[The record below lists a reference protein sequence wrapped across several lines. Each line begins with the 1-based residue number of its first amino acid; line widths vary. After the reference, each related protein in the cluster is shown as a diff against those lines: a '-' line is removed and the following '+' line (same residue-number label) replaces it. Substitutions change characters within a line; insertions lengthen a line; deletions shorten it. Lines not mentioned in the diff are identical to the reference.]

1 MSYFNTTNESG
12 TTLKNNVAKAKSQ
25 EEDILILFKMI
36 TNQSPSEILLLTDY
50 PITSIR
56 RALTN
61 LTKQGKLIKTD
72 EKRIGMYGRSEYV
85 WKLNE
90 KQSVCNYCLEL
101 VDELPDKF
109 GCKECIEKHK

>member
-1 MSYFNTTNESG
+1 MSYHNTTNESG
-12 TTLKNNVAKAKSQ
+12 ITLKNNVAKAKSQ
-25 EEDILILFKMI
+25 EEEILEFFKYVNYFNEFNS
-36 TNQSPSEILLLTDY
+36 TPSELQMLNLKLKKY

-90 KQSVCNYCLEL
+90 NN
-101 VDELPDKF
+101 
-109 GCKECIEKHK
+109 

>member
-1 MSYFNTTNESG
+1 MTYFNTTNEIG
-12 TTLKNNVAKAKSQ
+12 TTLKNNVVKAKSQ
-25 EEDILILFKMI
+25 EK
-36 TNQSPSEILLLTDY
+36 EILNYFKEDKEVFVDSGYEYLAGFSVSDLIKTYVKLRIY

-90 KQSVCNYCLEL
+90 NTCASN
-101 VDELPDKF
+101 
-109 GCKECIEKHK
+109 

>member
-1 MSYFNTTNESG
+1 MSYYNTTNESG
-12 TTLKNNVAKAKSQ
+12 TTLKNNVAKAEGQ
-25 EEDILILFKMI
+25 EEKIFKLFQLDFEYLNKCKKPYI
-36 TNQSPSEILLLTDY
+36 GLTPVDVLDFFPKY

-90 KQSVCNYCLEL
+90 NN
-101 VDELPDKF
+101 
-109 GCKECIEKHK
+109 

>member
-1 MSYFNTTNESG
+1 MSYYNTTNESG
-12 TTLKNNVAKAKSQ
+12 ATLKNNVEKAKSQ
-25 EEDILILFKMI
+25 EEKLLEHFY
-36 TNQSPSEILLLTDY
+36 NFVWGFNPSLLHSAFESY

-61 LTKQGKLIKTD
+61 LTKQGKLIKTY

-90 KQSVCNYCLEL
+90 KTCTSN
-101 VDELPDKF
+101 
-109 GCKECIEKHK
+109 

>member
-1 MSYFNTTNESG
+1 MTYFNTTNESG
-12 TTLKNNVAKAKSQ
+12 ATLKNNVAKAKSQ
-25 EEDILILFKMI
+25 EE
-36 TNQSPSEILLLTDY
+36 EILNYFKFEIESTPFTILLDFDY

-61 LTKQGKLIKTD
+61 LTKQGKLIKTN

-90 KQSVCNYCLEL
+90 KTCTSN
-101 VDELPDKF
+101 
-109 GCKECIEKHK
+109 

>member
-25 EEDILILFKMI
+25 EEQIFEFCLECNVFKNGI
-36 TNQSPSEILLLTDY
+36 TSSQIFGFIDY

-61 LTKQGKLIKTD
+61 LTKQGKLIKTN

-90 KQSVCNYCLEL
+90 NN
-101 VDELPDKF
+101 
-109 GCKECIEKHK
+109 

>member
-1 MSYFNTTNESG
+1 MPYFNTTNESG

-25 EEDILILFKMI
+25 EKIILRFFNEDKNILEGSEFEKNIGF
-36 TNQSPSEILLLTDY
+36 SPSQFVGGLFSLY
-50 PITSIR
+50 NMPITSIR

-61 LTKQGKLIKTD
+61 LTKQGKLIKTN

-90 KQSVCNYCLEL
+90 NTCTSN
-101 VDELPDKF
+101 
-109 GCKECIEKHK
+109 

>member
-1 MSYFNTTNESG
+1 MSYFKTTNESG

-25 EEDILILFKMI
+25 EEEILKLFKLDFKHWKDLKEYLGM
-36 TNQSPSEILLLTDY
+36 SPTDLIDYFPEY

-61 LTKQGKLIKTD
+61 LTKQGKLIKTN

-90 KQSVCNYCLEL
+90 NN
-101 VDELPDKF
+101 
-109 GCKECIEKHK
+109 

>member
-1 MSYFNTTNESG
+1 MSYYNTTKESG

-25 EEDILILFKMI
+25 EVIIYSEFLSGKEINPKELFNTFSKQM
-36 TNQSPSEILLLTDY
+36 

-90 KQSVCNYCLEL
+90 NTCTSN
-101 VDELPDKF
+101 
-109 GCKECIEKHK
+109 

>member
-1 MSYFNTTNESG
+1 MTYFNTTNESG
-12 TTLKNNVAKAKSQ
+12 ATLNNNVAKAKSQ
-25 EEDILILFKMI
+25 EEEILDIFKMDYKYWKDL
-36 TNQSPSEILLLTDY
+36 QEYLGMSPTDLLDYFPKY

-90 KQSVCNYCLEL
+90 NN
-101 VDELPDKF
+101 
-109 GCKECIEKHK
+109 

>member
-12 TTLKNNVAKAKSQ
+12 TTLKNNVARAKNQ
-25 EEDILILFKMI
+25 EEEIFNIFVYNQQILKINASGF
-36 TNQSPSEILLLTDY
+36 TPSVLYDALETY

-61 LTKQGKLIKTD
+61 LTKQGKLIKTN

-90 KQSVCNYCLEL
+90 NTCTSK
-101 VDELPDKF
+101 
-109 GCKECIEKHK
+109 

>member
-1 MSYFNTTNESG
+1 MTYFNTTKESG
-12 TTLKNNVAKAKSQ
+12 ATLKNNVAKAKSQ
-25 EEDILILFKMI
+25 EE
-36 TNQSPSEILLLTDY
+36 EILKLFNKDLCNYKIKKNESFKVKATPSNIYACFPNY

-61 LTKQGKLIKTD
+61 LTKQGKLIKTN

-90 KQSVCNYCLEL
+90 NN
-101 VDELPDKF
+101 
-109 GCKECIEKHK
+109 

>member
-25 EEDILILFKMI
+25 EEEILDLFKIEYNRYKNKDINIMVGM
-36 TNQSPSEILLLTDY
+36 TPSYIIKFYNKY

-61 LTKQGKLIKTD
+61 LTKQGKLIKTS
-72 EKRIGMYGRSEYV
+72 EKIIGMYGRSEYV

-90 KQSVCNYCLEL
+90 NN
-101 VDELPDKF
+101 
-109 GCKECIEKHK
+109 

>member
-1 MSYFNTTNESG
+1 MSYYNTTKESG
-12 TTLKNNVAKAKSQ
+12 TTLNNNVAKAKSQ
-25 EEDILILFKMI
+25 EENILITIKRHSYFLGNEI
-36 TNQSPSEILLLTDY
+36 SPSGLFVMMKEIY

-72 EKRIGMYGRSEYV
+72 EKRIGMHGRSEYV

-90 KQSVCNYCLEL
+90 NN
-101 VDELPDKF
+101 
-109 GCKECIEKHK
+109 

>member
-1 MSYFNTTNESG
+1 MSYHNTTNESG
-12 TTLKNNVAKAKSQ
+12 TTLKNNFAKSKSQ
-25 EEDILILFKMI
+25 EEEIINVFIFEKGI
-36 TNQSPSEILLLTDY
+36 SIKKETNLGFSPSELYDGLETY

-85 WKLNE
+85 WRLNE
-90 KQSVCNYCLEL
+90 NK
-101 VDELPDKF
+101 
-109 GCKECIEKHK
+109 

>member
-25 EEDILILFKMI
+25 EVNLYNLIKRYDCFIECGI
-36 TNQSPSEILLLTDY
+36 TPSQAYNIQVNY

-61 LTKQGKLIKTD
+61 LTKQGKLIKTN

-90 KQSVCNYCLEL
+90 KTCTSN
-101 VDELPDKF
+101 
-109 GCKECIEKHK
+109 

>member
-1 MSYFNTTNESG
+1 MSYFNTTKESG

-25 EEDILILFKMI
+25 EEEILKQFRFDRIHYNSQFWENYDLGL
-36 TNQSPSEILLLTDY
+36 SPSQIDLNA

-61 LTKQGKLIKTD
+61 LTKQGKLIKTN

-90 KQSVCNYCLEL
+90 N
-101 VDELPDKF
+101 
-109 GCKECIEKHK
+109 

>member
-12 TTLKNNVAKAKSQ
+12 TTLKNNVFKAKSQ
-25 EEDILILFKMI
+25 EAEIYRQFCYNKKAFDSNLITCLGFSASDILQFMAC
-36 TNQSPSEILLLTDY
+36 

-61 LTKQGKLIKTD
+61 LTKQGKLIKTN

-90 KQSVCNYCLEL
+90 NN
-101 VDELPDKF
+101 
-109 GCKECIEKHK
+109 

>member
-25 EEDILILFKMI
+25 EEKIFKLFQLDFEYWSKNKNPYI
-36 TNQSPSEILLLTDY
+36 GLTPVDLLDFFPKY

-56 RALTN
+56 RSLTN

-85 WKLNE
+85 LKLNE
-90 KQSVCNYCLEL
+90 NN
-101 VDELPDKF
+101 
-109 GCKECIEKHK
+109 

>member
-1 MSYFNTTNESG
+1 MTYFNTTKESG
-12 TTLKNNVAKAKSQ
+12 KALKNNVFKAKSQ
-25 EEDILILFKMI
+25 ESEIYRQFCYNKKAFESNLINYLGF
-36 TNQSPSEILLLTDY
+36 SPSDMQFMDY
-50 PITSIR
+50 PLTSIR

-90 KQSVCNYCLEL
+90 NN
-101 VDELPDKF
+101 
-109 GCKECIEKHK
+109 

>member
-1 MSYFNTTNESG
+1 MSYYNTTNESG

-25 EEDILILFKMI
+25 EE
-36 TNQSPSEILLLTDY
+36 EILDIFRLDFKHWKDATDYVGMTPVNILDFFPKY

-61 LTKQGKLIKTD
+61 LTKQGKLIKTN

-85 WKLNE
+85 WKLSENICT
-90 KQSVCNYCLEL
+90 SN
-101 VDELPDKF
+101 
-109 GCKECIEKHK
+109 

>member
-25 EEDILILFKMI
+25 EE
-36 TNQSPSEILLLTDY
+36 EILKHFENFVCGFNPSLLHSAFESY
-50 PITSIR
+50 PSTSIR

-61 LTKQGKLIKTD
+61 LTKQGKLIKTN

-90 KQSVCNYCLEL
+90 NTCTSN
-101 VDELPDKF
+101 
-109 GCKECIEKHK
+109 

>member
-12 TTLKNNVAKAKSQ
+12 TTLNNNVAKAKSQ
-25 EEDILILFKMI
+25 EEEIIDFFKYVNSFNEFNS
-36 TNQSPSEILLLTDY
+36 TPSELQMLNLKLKIY

-90 KQSVCNYCLEL
+90 NTCVSN
-101 VDELPDKF
+101 
-109 GCKECIEKHK
+109 

>member
-25 EEDILILFKMI
+25 EVIIFTLF
-36 TNQSPSEILLLTDY
+36 SPSLNWSPAELQGYFINM

-61 LTKQGKLIKTD
+61 LTKQGKLIKTN

-90 KQSVCNYCLEL
+90 NTCVSN
-101 VDELPDKF
+101 
-109 GCKECIEKHK
+109 

>member
-25 EEDILILFKMI
+25 EE
-36 TNQSPSEILLLTDY
+36 EIFAFFNSNNDWCVRELLNWHPISKY
-50 PITSIR
+50 PITSVR

-61 LTKQGKLIKTD
+61 LTKQGKLIKTN

-90 KQSVCNYCLEL
+90 NN
-101 VDELPDKF
+101 
-109 GCKECIEKHK
+109 

>member
-25 EEDILILFKMI
+25 EEEILNLFIFNKMHFI
-36 TNQSPSEILLLTDY
+36 NKIYKNYKLGLSPSQIGLNY

-61 LTKQGKLIKTD
+61 LTKQGKLIKTN

-90 KQSVCNYCLEL
+90 NN
-101 VDELPDKF
+101 
-109 GCKECIEKHK
+109 

>member
-12 TTLKNNVAKAKSQ
+12 TTLNNNVAKAKSQ
-25 EEDILILFKMI
+25 EEEIINVFIFEKGI
-36 TNQSPSEILLLTDY
+36 SIKKETNLGFSPSELYDGLETY

-90 KQSVCNYCLEL
+90 NTCTSN
-101 VDELPDKF
+101 
-109 GCKECIEKHK
+109 

>member
-12 TTLKNNVAKAKSQ
+12 TTLNNNVAKAKSQ
-25 EEDILILFKMI
+25 EEEIFDFFKYVNSFNEFNS
-36 TNQSPSEILLLTDY
+36 TPSELQMLNLKLKIY

-61 LTKQGKLIKTD
+61 LTKQGKLIKTN

-90 KQSVCNYCLEL
+90 NTCVSN
-101 VDELPDKF
+101 
-109 GCKECIEKHK
+109 

>member
-1 MSYFNTTNESG
+1 MTYFNTTNESG
-12 TTLKNNVAKAKSQ
+12 ATLKNNVAKSKSQ
-25 EEDILILFKMI
+25 EEKIFKLFQLDFEYWSKK
-36 TNQSPSEILLLTDY
+36 EILYTGLTPKELQDFFHKY

-90 KQSVCNYCLEL
+90 NN
-101 VDELPDKF
+101 
-109 GCKECIEKHK
+109 

>member
-25 EEDILILFKMI
+25 EEEILIIF
-36 TNQSPSEILLLTDY
+36 SEYNKVLNGVAPTQLYALTDHY
-50 PITSIR
+50 PLTSVR

-61 LTKQGKLIKTD
+61 LTKQGKLIKTN

-90 KQSVCNYCLEL
+90 NN
-101 VDELPDKF
+101 
-109 GCKECIEKHK
+109 

>member
-1 MSYFNTTNESG
+1 MTYFNTTNESG
-12 TTLKNNVAKAKSQ
+12 ATLKNNVAKAKSQ
-25 EEDILILFKMI
+25 EK
-36 TNQSPSEILLLTDY
+36 EILNIFLDDIIRMETIYFISDKDTNEYKGYTPSQMTFYFDY

-90 KQSVCNYCLEL
+90 N
-101 VDELPDKF
+101 
-109 GCKECIEKHK
+109 

>member
-1 MSYFNTTNESG
+1 MTYFNTTNESG
-12 TTLKNNVAKAKSQ
+12 ATLKNNVAKAKSQ
-25 EEDILILFKMI
+25 EESILNIFRLQFRYFKYK
-36 TNQSPSEILLLTDY
+36 PEILGMTPVDVLDFFPKY

-90 KQSVCNYCLEL
+90 NN
-101 VDELPDKF
+101 
-109 GCKECIEKHK
+109 

>member
-1 MSYFNTTNESG
+1 MSYFNTTKESG
-12 TTLKNNVAKAKSQ
+12 TTLKNNVAKADTQ
-25 EEDILILFKMI
+25 ESIILDFYKFRNKM
-36 TNQSPSEILLLTDY
+36 TPSELMYYFTRT

-90 KQSVCNYCLEL
+90 NTCVSN
-101 VDELPDKF
+101 
-109 GCKECIEKHK
+109 

>member
-25 EEDILILFKMI
+25 EERIFKMFMDY
-36 TNQSPSEILLLTDY
+36 NSFSPAGLQACFSSI
-50 PITSIR
+50 PITSVR

-61 LTKQGKLIKTD
+61 LTKQGKLIKTN

-90 KQSVCNYCLEL
+90 NTCVSN
-101 VDELPDKF
+101 
-109 GCKECIEKHK
+109 

>member
-1 MSYFNTTNESG
+1 MTYFNTTNESG
-12 TTLKNNVAKAKSQ
+12 ATLKNNVAKAKSQ
-25 EEDILILFKMI
+25 EE
-36 TNQSPSEILLLTDY
+36 EILNVFIFDYTIYNKTILDTFLGFTASNLYEMSDKKY

-90 KQSVCNYCLEL
+90 NN
-101 VDELPDKF
+101 
-109 GCKECIEKHK
+109 

>member
-25 EEDILILFKMI
+25 EEK
-36 TNQSPSEILLLTDY
+36 ILLFCERNKLFIKGITPSQIYGFVDNY

-61 LTKQGKLIKTD
+61 LTKQGKLIKTN

-90 KQSVCNYCLEL
+90 NTCVSN
-101 VDELPDKF
+101 
-109 GCKECIEKHK
+109 

>member
-1 MSYFNTTNESG
+1 MSYHNTTNESG

-25 EEDILILFKMI
+25 EEEILEFFKYVNYFNEFNS
-36 TNQSPSEILLLTDY
+36 TPSELQMLNLKLKKY

-90 KQSVCNYCLEL
+90 NN
-101 VDELPDKF
+101 
-109 GCKECIEKHK
+109 